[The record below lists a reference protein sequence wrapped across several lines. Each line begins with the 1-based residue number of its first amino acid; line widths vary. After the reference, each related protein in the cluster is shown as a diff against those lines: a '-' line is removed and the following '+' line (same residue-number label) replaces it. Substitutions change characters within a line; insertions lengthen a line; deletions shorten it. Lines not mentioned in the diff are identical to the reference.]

1 MTADQD
7 RSENPR
13 VEAETL
19 FRANLDLID
28 RVIARVCHHG
38 NLYGADAE
46 DFASMVK
53 VALIDDDY
61 AVLRAWQ
68 RRASLGGY
76 LIVVAKRLLFD
87 ERARTRG
94 RFEPSAEARRGGETA
109 ILIERLVRRDGRPI
123 EQAIPMVQAV
133 DPSLTGDDVK
143 AMLLRF
149 PERVP
154 RPRPVPVD
162 DVDVESTRASD
173 GAEAALAGREV
184 ERLSGEASRIVRG
197 ALASLPQEDRT
208 IVRMHFGSG
217 TSVADISRILRLP
230 QRPLYRRIESAL
242 AHLRR
247 ALEAAGIDAR
257 IAEGLIGAAV
267 QALDF
272 GLQGRK
278 TDTGS
283 QSSAYGGP
291 VTGEGV

>member
-94 RFEPSAEARRGGETA
+94 RFEPSAEARRGGEAA

-184 ERLSGEASRIVRG
+184 ERLSGEASRIVRR

-257 IAEGLIGAAV
+257 TAEGLIGSAV

>member
-94 RFEPSAEARRGGETA
+94 RFEPSAEARRGGEAA

-173 GAEAALAGREV
+173 GADAALASREV

-257 IAEGLIGAAV
+257 TAEGLIGSAV